1 MAHLT
6 GLRLLNLTWVP
17 SVSPLTFL
25 APLRALTA
33 LSLAFTFA
41 SEAHLRRRARLCM
54 HVWRSSIH
62 VILLFLGRRSCPEPA

>member
-1 MAHLT
+1 MDFVAHLT

-25 APLRALTA
+25 APLGGLTA

-41 SEAHLRRRARLCM
+41 SEAHLRRHRTCFRTQ
-54 HVWRSSIH
+54 S
-62 VILLFLGRRSCPEPA
+62 

>member
-1 MAHLT
+1 MGPCACAGLDFVAHLT

-17 SVSPLTFL
+17 SVAPLTFL

-41 SEAHLRRRARLCM
+41 SEAHLRRRARVCM
-54 HVWRSSIH
+54 HVSIQ
-62 VILLFLGRRSCPEPA
+62 